1 MRCTMIFTS
10 YTVPCVNVGALHQS
24 MLRITMSRTIEAV
37 LAECEDFLS
46 RNGVTR
52 AFDGLMIL
60 LQQGSK
66 EDLLRLQEPIQEI
79 IGKFLKNKKRD
90 LTNTLQK
97 RLGEQ
102 ITVTN
107 VEVAHQKALDHSDLR
122 EFETS
127 LRDRLDALSKWHI
140 FQWSTYYRDELR
152 GVMADAVR
160 LLNSGGDSDVV
171 FDLIG
176 RLVCS
181 HSTEIFSK
189 GYSFVSTQSWATSEL
204 SIGKSLAGLRAFL
217 DLPVEI
223 YADESSRI
231 SSPKDCRILRRAT
244 SRMLAGIL
252 IGFTEIKLGDISA
265 SELLQRTIK
274 SWAPALPLLEETD
287 FNRISNALDLERLA
301 PLLGHPLRV
310 LIRALDEASAK
321 SSVDPVIVM
330 SASVNLDDASIDMTL
345 RPTVDSSDARPL
357 EIAILSGKL
366 ETVRHQIEQRV
377 KLGYIACVTEKP
389 ANMYWG
395 GKFVPKQIA
404 DVVVPVPDGTSDA
417 PSFLLERLR
426 LRFYESSVVIRPSTP
441 LRTNIAERFPLENPT
456 LLTFFR
462 VQRPSIRALETVLS
476 TRTGVLLWCSV
487 RRSGKTTGVSELA
500 NAIQEKSAVFQRCEL
515 TGIDKSSRML
525 FEHVCDA
532 LDELRP
538 LPRDF
543 LRRLVAQ
550 AAPMG
555 VAQAR
560 GSILIL
566 DEYDR
571 LFGRLRAA
579 GRRNEDA
586 RHLVIQPLL
595 DQLVEYATEN
605 LLILLGQQPNAH
617 YIFMDQNQLSAYVQQ
632 EPYPLFSHE
641 QGTSHGE
648 FWELISRTFQQ
659 TLRFD
664 PSFANAIHEETGGHP
679 FLTVNLLRD
688 FVDWLILRSIVPSQV
703 TLTRSQFDEFAA
715 TRLDIRSISLCR
727 HYEYFR
733 SAASEALSDDGASDS
748 PWAHATYSLVREL
761 GLHGSGAKM
770 AVARGAIEDK
780 VTRVLDSVGLSGF
793 TFESFVASAAQSNFV
808 EVWDEMIAAK
818 IPLLARIAAATR
830 GVTSN
835 RTT

>member
-1 MRCTMIFTS
+1 
-10 YTVPCVNVGALHQS
+10 
-24 MLRITMSRTIEAV
+24 MSRTIEAV
-37 LAECEDFLS
+37 LAECEDYLS
-46 RNGVTR
+46 RSEVNR
-52 AFDGLMIL
+52 AFNGLLTL

-66 EDLLRLQEPIQEI
+66 EDLLRLQGPIEEI
-79 IGKFLKNKKRD
+79 VSKFLKNKKRD
-90 LTNTLQK
+90 LANALQK

-102 ITVTN
+102 AAAVGP
-107 VEVAHQKALDHSDLR
+107 VASHQTTLGTSGLQ
-122 EFETS
+122 EFENS
-127 LRDRLDALSKWHI
+127 VRDRLESLSKWHI

-152 GVMADAVR
+152 AIMADTVR
-160 LLNSGGDSDVV
+160 LLNTGGDADVA
-171 FDLIG
+171 FDLVG
-176 RLVCS
+176 QLVS
-181 HSTEIFSK
+181 DHSNEIFSK
-189 GYSFVSTQSWATSEL
+189 GYNFVSAQNWATSEL
-204 SIGKSLAGLRAFL
+204 AVAKSLAGLRSFL

-231 SSPKDCRILRRAT
+231 TSPRDCRILRRTT
-244 SRMLAGIL
+244 SRMLAGVL
-252 IGFTEIKLGDISA
+252 LGFTRTSLGESSA
-265 SELLQRTIK
+265 TELLQRTIK

-287 FNRISNALDLERLA
+287 FDRVGEALHLERLA
-301 PLLGHPLRV
+301 PLLGRPLRV
-310 LIRALDEASAK
+310 LVRALDEASAK
-321 SSVDPVIVM
+321 SSVDPVVVM
-330 SASVNLDDASIDMTL
+330 SAAVNLDDAAIDVTL
-345 RPTVDSSDARPL
+345 RPTADSSDTKPL
-357 EIAILSGKL
+357 EIAILSGTTQAVK
-366 ETVRHQIEQRV
+366 HQIEQRV
-377 KLGYIACVTEKP
+377 KLGFIACVTEKP
-389 ANMYWG
+389 ASHYWAG
-395 GKFVPKQIA
+395 QFVPKPIA
-404 DVVVPVPDGTSDA
+404 DVVVPAPDGFSDST
-417 PSFLLERLR
+417 SFLLERLR
-426 LRFYESSVVIRPSTP
+426 LRFYEGSVVIQPSTP

-515 TGIDKSSRML
+515 TGVDKGSRML
-525 FEHVCDA
+525 FEGVCDA
-532 LDELRP
+532 LDQLQP

-543 LRRLVAQ
+543 LRKLVAQ

-571 LFGRLRAA
+571 LFGRLKAV

-632 EPYPLFSHE
+632 EPYPLFDHE
-641 QGTSHGE
+641 PGTSRGE
-648 FWELISRTFQQ
+648 FWELISRTFQK

-664 PSFANAIHEETGGHP
+664 PSFANALHDETGGHP

-688 FVDWLILRSIVPSQV
+688 YVDWLIAKRVIPSEI
-703 TLTRSQFDEFAA
+703 TLTRGQFEEFAA
-715 TRLDIRSISLCR
+715 ARLNSRSISLCR

-733 SAASEALSDDGASDS
+733 SAAAEALSNDGASDS

-770 AVARGAIEDK
+770 TVARAAIEDG
-780 VTRVLDSVGLSGF
+780 VTRVLDTVGLSGF
-793 TFESFVASAAQSNFV
+793 TCESFVASAAQSNFV
-808 EVWDEMIAAK
+808 EVGDDKIAAK

-830 GVTSN
+830 MV
-835 RTT
+835 

>member
-1 MRCTMIFTS
+1 
-10 YTVPCVNVGALHQS
+10 
-24 MLRITMSRTIEAV
+24 MSRTIEAV

-46 RNGVTR
+46 RNEVNR
-52 AFDGLMIL
+52 AFNGLLML

-66 EDLLRLQEPIQEI
+66 EDLVRLQGPIQEI
-79 IGKFLKNKKRD
+79 VSKFLKNKKRD
-90 LTNTLQK
+90 LTNAFQK

-102 ITVTN
+102 TTAAKVN
-107 VEVAHQKALDHSDLR
+107 AGRQRGLGLSDLR
-122 EFETS
+122 EFEVS
-127 LRDRLDALSKWHI
+127 LQGRLDALSKWHI

-152 GVMADAVR
+152 GIMADTVR
-160 LLNSGGDSDVV
+160 LLNSGGDADDA

-176 RLVCS
+176 RLVS
-181 HSTEIFSK
+181 AHSKEIFCK
-189 GYSFVSTQSWATSEL
+189 GYNFVSAQNWATSEL
-204 SIGKSLAGLRAFL
+204 VIGKSLAGLRAFL

-252 IGFTEIKLGDISA
+252 VGFTETSLGEDSA
-265 SELLQRTIK
+265 IELLQRTVK

-287 FNRISNALDLERLA
+287 FDRISEALDLERLA
-301 PLLGHPLRV
+301 PLLGRPLRV

-321 SSVDPVIVM
+321 SSVDPVVVI
-330 SASVNLDDASIDMTL
+330 SAAVNLDDASIDMTL
-345 RPTVDSSDARPL
+345 RPTADSSDTRPL
-357 EIAILSGKL
+357 EIAILSGTT
-366 ETVRHQIEQRV
+366 ETVRHQIEDRV

-389 ANMYWG
+389 ASMYWG
-395 GKFVPKQIA
+395 GKFVPKPIA
-404 DVVVPVPDGTSDA
+404 DVVVPVPDGSDA
-417 PSFLLERLR
+417 TSFLLERLR
-426 LRFYESSVVIRPSTP
+426 LRFYESSVVVQPSTP
-441 LRTNIAERFPLENPT
+441 LRTNIAERFPLEHPT

-476 TRTGVLLWCSV
+476 TRTGVLLWCSI

-515 TGIDKSSRML
+515 TGVDKSSRML
-525 FEHVCDA
+525 FERVCDA
-532 LDELRP
+532 LDQLQP

-543 LRRLVAQ
+543 LRKLVAQ

-571 LFGRLRAA
+571 LFGRLKAV

-586 RHLVIQPLL
+586 RHLIIQPFL

-632 EPYPLFSHE
+632 EPYPLFGHE
-641 QGTSHGE
+641 PGTNHGE

-664 PSFANAIHEETGGHP
+664 PSFVNAIHDETGGHP

-688 FVDWLILRSIVPSQV
+688 YVDWLIAQSVIPSQI
-703 TLTRSQFDEFAA
+703 TLTRGQVEEFAA
-715 TRLDIRSISLCR
+715 ARLNSRSISVCR

-733 SAASEALSDDGASDS
+733 SAASEALSGDGATES
-748 PWAHATYSLVREL
+748 PWVHATYSLVREL
-761 GLHGSGAKM
+761 GLHGSGTKM
-770 AVARGAIEDK
+770 AVARRSIEDR
-780 VTRVLDSVGLSGF
+780 VTSVLDSVGLSGF
-793 TFESFVASAAQSNFV
+793 TSEAFVASAAQSNFV
-808 EVWDEMIAAK
+808 EVWDDMIAAK

-830 GVTSN
+830 VV
-835 RTT
+835 

>member
-1 MRCTMIFTS
+1 
-10 YTVPCVNVGALHQS
+10 
-24 MLRITMSRTIEAV
+24 MSRTIEAV

-46 RNGVTR
+46 RNEVNR
-52 AFDGLMIL
+52 AFKSL
-60 LQQGSK
+60 LVLFQQGSK
-66 EDLLRLQEPIQEI
+66 EDLLRLRNPIQGI
-79 IGKFLKNKKRD
+79 VGKFLKNKKRD
-90 LTNTLQK
+90 LANALQK

-102 ITVTN
+102 VVT
-107 VEVAHQKALDHSDLR
+107 ADGAADRQKVLEPSAII
-122 EFETS
+122 EFEAS

-152 GVMADAVR
+152 GIMADTVR
-160 LLNSGGDSDVV
+160 LLHSGGDAEIA

-176 RLVCS
+176 RLVS
-181 HSTEIFSK
+181 AHSSEIFSK
-189 GYSFVSTQSWATSEL
+189 GYSFVRAQNWVTSEL
-204 SIGKSLAGLRAFL
+204 AVGKSLAGLRAFL

-231 SSPKDCRILRRAT
+231 SLPKDCRVLRRVT

-252 IGFTEIKLGDISA
+252 IGFSEASLGEASA
-265 SELLQRTIK
+265 TELLQLTVK
-274 SWAPALPLLEETD
+274 SWAPVLPLLEETD
-287 FNRISNALDLERLA
+287 FDRISKVLDLERLGS
-301 PLLGHPLRV
+301 LLGRPIRV

-321 SSVDPVIVM
+321 SSVDPVVVM
-330 SASVNLDDASIDMTL
+330 SAFVSLDDASIDVAL
-345 RPTVDSSDARPL
+345 RPTADSSDTKPL
-357 EIAILSGKL
+357 EIAILSGTT
-366 ETVRHQIEQRV
+366 ETVRHQIEHRV
-377 KLGYIACVTEKP
+377 KLGYIACVTDKP
-389 ANMYWG
+389 AIKYWG
-395 GKFVPKQIA
+395 GKFVPKTIA
-404 DVVVPVPDGTSDA
+404 DVVVPVLDDTSDTT
-417 PSFLLERLR
+417 SFLLERLR
-426 LRFYESSVVIRPSTP
+426 LRFYESSVVVQPSAP
-441 LRTNIAERFPLENPT
+441 LRTNIAERFPLETPT

-500 NAIQEKSAVFQRCEL
+500 HAIQEKSAVFQRCEL
-515 TGIDKSSRML
+515 TGIDKGSRML
-525 FEHVCDA
+525 FERVCDA
-532 LDELRP
+532 LDQLQP

-543 LRRLVAQ
+543 LRKLVAQ

-571 LFGRLRAA
+571 LFGRLKAA

-586 RHLVIQPLL
+586 RHLIIQPLL

-641 QGTSHGE
+641 QGTSRGE

-664 PSFANAIHEETGGHP
+664 SSFANAIHDETGGHP

-688 FVDWLILRSIVPSQV
+688 YVDWLILQGVVPSQI
-703 TLTRSQFDEFAA
+703 TLTRGQFEEFAT
-715 TRLDIRSISLCR
+715 TRLDGRSISLCR
-727 HYEYFR
+727 HYDYFR
-733 SAASEALSDDGASDS
+733 SAASEALSKDGASDS

-761 GLHGSGAKM
+761 GLHGSGPKM
-770 AVARGAIEDK
+770 TVARSVIEDSI
-780 VTRVLDSVGLSGF
+780 TRVLDRVGLSGF
-793 TFESFVASAAQSNFV
+793 TSESFVSSAARSNFV
-808 EVWDEMIAAK
+808 EVWDDMIAAK

-830 GVTSN
+830 VV
-835 RTT
+835 

>member
-1 MRCTMIFTS
+1 
-10 YTVPCVNVGALHQS
+10 
-24 MLRITMSRTIEAV
+24 MSRTIEAV
-37 LAECEDFLS
+37 LAECEDLLS
-46 RNGVTR
+46 RNEVNR
-52 AFDGLMIL
+52 AFDGLLML
-60 LQQGSK
+60 LHQGSK
-66 EDLLRLQEPIQEI
+66 EDLVRLQGPIEEI
-79 IGKFLKNKKRD
+79 VSKFLKNKKRD
-90 LTNTLQK
+90 LTNALQK

-102 ITVTN
+102 ATAAELN
-107 VEVAHQKALDHSDLR
+107 AGRQKGQGLAGLR
-122 EFETS
+122 EFEGST
-127 LRDRLDALSKWHI
+127 RDRLDALSKWHI

-152 GVMADAVR
+152 AIMADTVR
-160 LLNSGGDSDVV
+160 LLNSGGNADDA
-171 FDLIG
+171 FDLVG
-176 RLVCS
+176 RLVAA

-189 GYSFVSTQSWATSEL
+189 GYNFVRTQNWATSE
-204 SIGKSLAGLRAFL
+204 SAVAKSLAGLRSFL

-231 SSPKDCRILRRAT
+231 SSPKDCRILRRTT

-252 IGFTEIKLGDISA
+252 LGFTETNLGDA
-265 SELLQRTIK
+265 NATELLQRTIK
-274 SWAPALPLLEETD
+274 SWAPALPLLEEVD
-287 FNRISNALDLERLA
+287 FDRISKALHLERLA
-301 PLLGHPLRV
+301 PVLGRPLRV

-321 SSVDPVIVM
+321 SSVDPVVVM
-330 SASVNLDDASIDMTL
+330 SAAVNLDDASIDMTL
-345 RPTVDSSDARPL
+345 RPTADSSDTKPL
-357 EIAILSGKL
+357 EIAILSGTP
-366 ETVRHQIEQRV
+366 EAVRHQIEQRV

-395 GKFVPKQIA
+395 GKFVPKSIA
-404 DVVVPVPDGTSDA
+404 DVVVSVPDGSTDA
-417 PSFLLERLR
+417 ASFLLERLR
-426 LRFYESSVVIRPSTP
+426 LRFYESSVVVQPSTP

-476 TRTGVLLWCSV
+476 TRTGVLLWCSI

-525 FEHVCDA
+525 FERVCDA
-532 LDELRP
+532 LDNLQP

-543 LRRLVAQ
+543 LRKLVAQ

-571 LFGRLRAA
+571 LFGRLKAV

-586 RHLVIQPLL
+586 RHLVIQPFL

-641 QGTSHGE
+641 SGTNRGE

-664 PSFANAIHEETGGHP
+664 PSFANALHDETGGHP

-688 FVDWLILRSIVPSQV
+688 FVDWLIAQRVIPSQV
-703 TLTRSQFDEFAA
+703 ILTRNQFEEFSADH
-715 TRLDIRSISLCR
+715 LNSRSISLCR

-733 SAASEALSDDGASDS
+733 SAASEALSSDGASDS

-770 AVARGAIEDK
+770 AVGRSAIEDS
-780 VTRVLDSVGLSGF
+780 VTRVLDRVGLSGF
-793 TFESFVASAAQSNFV
+793 TCESFVASAAQSNFV
-808 EVWDEMIAAK
+808 EVWDDVIAAK

-830 GVTSN
+830 VA
-835 RTT
+835 

>member
-1 MRCTMIFTS
+1 
-10 YTVPCVNVGALHQS
+10 
-24 MLRITMSRTIEAV
+24 MSRTIEAV
-37 LAECEDFLS
+37 LAECEDFIA
-46 RNGVTR
+46 RGEVNR
-52 AFDGLMIL
+52 AFDSLLML

-66 EDLLRLQEPIQEI
+66 EDILRLQGPIREI
-79 IGKFLKNKKRD
+79 VGKFLKNKKRD
-90 LTNTLQK
+90 LTNAMQK

-102 ITVTN
+102 AAAAD
-107 VEVAHQKALDHSDLR
+107 VEVSRQKILGPSGLR
-122 EFETS
+122 EFEAS
-127 LRDRLDALSKWHI
+127 LQDRLDALSKWHI

-152 GVMADAVR
+152 AIMADAVR
-160 LLNSGGDSDVV
+160 LLNSGGDAEAT
-171 FDLIG
+171 FDLIH
-176 RLVCS
+176 RLVCA
-181 HSTEIFSK
+181 HSIEIFSK
-189 GYSFVSTQSWATSEL
+189 GYSFVSAQNWATSEL
-204 SIGKSLAGLRAFL
+204 AIGKSLAGLRAFL

-252 IGFTEIKLGDISA
+252 IGFSEAGLGQA
-265 SELLQRTIK
+265 SPPELLQRTVK
-274 SWAPALPLLEETD
+274 SWAPALPLLEEAD
-287 FNRISNALDLERLA
+287 FDRMSTALDLERLS
-301 PLLGHPLRV
+301 PLLGRPLRV

-321 SSVDPVIVM
+321 SSVDPVVVM
-330 SASVNLDDASIDMTL
+330 SAFVNLDDASIDMTL
-345 RPTVDSSDARPL
+345 RPTADSSDTKPL
-357 EIAILSGKL
+357 EIAILSGSI

-377 KLGYIACVTEKP
+377 KLGFIACVTEKP
-389 ANMYWG
+389 ASAYWG
-395 GKFVPKQIA
+395 GKFVPKPIA
-404 DVVVPVPDGTSDA
+404 DIVVQVPDGASDA
-417 PSFLLERLR
+417 TSFLLERLR
-426 LRFYESSVVIRPSTP
+426 FRFYESSVVVQPSTP

-525 FEHVCDA
+525 FERVCDA
-532 LDELRP
+532 LDELQP

-543 LRRLVAQ
+543 LRKLVAQ

-617 YIFMDQNQLSAYVQQ
+617 FIFMDQNQLSAYVQQ

-641 QGTSHGE
+641 QGTSRGE

-664 PSFANAIHEETGGHP
+664 ASFANAIHDETGGHP

-688 FVDWLILRSIVPSQV
+688 FVDWLISQKVVPSQL
-703 TLTRSQFDEFAA
+703 TLTRSQFDEFAN
-715 TRLDIRSISLCR
+715 THLNSRSISLCR

-733 SAASEALSDDGASDS
+733 SAASEALSDDGANDS

-761 GLHGSGAKM
+761 GLHGSGPKK
-770 AVARGAIEDK
+770 AVARTAIEER

-793 TFESFVASAAQSNFV
+793 TCESFVASAAQSNFV
-808 EVWDEMIAAK
+808 EVWDDVIAAK

-830 GVTSN
+830 VA
-835 RTT
+835 

>member
-1 MRCTMIFTS
+1 
-10 YTVPCVNVGALHQS
+10 
-24 MLRITMSRTIEAV
+24 MSRTIEAV

-46 RNGVTR
+46 RNEMNR
-52 AFDGLMIL
+52 AFNSL
-60 LQQGSK
+60 LVLFQQGSK
-66 EDLLRLQEPIQEI
+66 EDLLRLQAPIQEI
-79 IGKFLKNKKRD
+79 VNRFLKNKKRD
-90 LTNTLQK
+90 LTNTLQR

-102 ITVTN
+102 VTAAD
-107 VEVAHQKALDHSDLR
+107 VASDRQKVVGASDLR
-122 EFETS
+122 DFEAS
-127 LRDRLDALSKWHI
+127 LRDRLDSLSKWHI

-152 GVMADAVR
+152 GIMADTVR
-160 LLNSGGDSDVV
+160 LLNSGGDANVA

-176 RLVCS
+176 RLIS
-181 HSTEIFSK
+181 DHSKEIFSK
-189 GYSFVSTQSWATSEL
+189 GYSFVSVQNGVTSEL
-204 SIGKSLAGLRAFL
+204 AIGKSLAGLRAFL

-244 SRMLAGIL
+244 SRMLAGVL
-252 IGFTEIKLGDISA
+252 IGFTATRLGDASA
-265 SELLQRTIK
+265 SELLKRTIK
-274 SWAPALPLLEETD
+274 SWAPALPLLEESD
-287 FNRISNALDLERLA
+287 FDRVSEALDLEQLV
-301 PLLGHPLRV
+301 PLLGRPLRI

-321 SSVDPVIVM
+321 SSVDAVVVM

-345 RPTVDSSDARPL
+345 RPTTDSSDTKPL
-357 EIAILSGKL
+357 EFAILGGGS

-377 KLGYIACVTEKP
+377 RLGYIACVTERP
-389 ANMYWG
+389 ASTYWG
-395 GKFVPKQIA
+395 GKFVPKSIA
-404 DVVVPVPDGTSDA
+404 DIIVSIPDGTSEA
-417 PSFLLERLR
+417 TSFLLERLR
-426 LRFYESSVVIRPSTP
+426 LRFYESSVVVRPSTP

-525 FEHVCDA
+525 FERVCDA
-532 LDELRP
+532 LDGLQP

-555 VAQAR
+555 VAPAR

-641 QGTSHGE
+641 KGSSRGE
-648 FWELISRTFQQ
+648 FWDLIGRTFQQ

-664 PSFANAIHEETGGHP
+664 PSFANAIHDETGGHP

-688 FVDWLILRSIVPSQV
+688 YVDWLISTDVIPSQV
-703 TLTRSQFDEFAA
+703 TLTRSQFEKFAV
-715 TRLDIRSISLCR
+715 THLSSRSISLCR

-733 SAASEALSDDGASDS
+733 SAASEALSEDGATDS
-748 PWAHATYSLVREL
+748 PWAHATYSVVREL
-761 GLHGSGAKM
+761 GLHGSGPNM
-770 AVARGAIEDK
+770 AVARSVIEER
-780 VTRVLDSVGLSGF
+780 VTRVVDRVGLSGF

-808 EVWDEMIAAK
+808 EVWDDMIAAR
-818 IPLLARIAAATR
+818 IPLLARIAAAIR
-830 GVTSN
+830 VA
-835 RTT
+835 

>member
-1 MRCTMIFTS
+1 
-10 YTVPCVNVGALHQS
+10 
-24 MLRITMSRTIEAV
+24 MSRTIEAV
-37 LAECEDFLS
+37 LAECEDFLARS
-46 RNGVTR
+46 EVNR
-52 AFDGLMIL
+52 AFDSLLML
-60 LQQGSK
+60 LQQGSR
-66 EDLLRLQEPIQEI
+66 EDLRRFQGPIQEI
-79 IGKFLKNKKRD
+79 VGKFLKNKKRD
-90 LTNTLQK
+90 LTNALQN
-97 RLGEQ
+97 RLGEK
-102 ITVTN
+102 VAAA
-107 VEVAHQKALDHSDLR
+107 EVDVSRLMVLGASGLR
-122 EFETS
+122 EFEAS

-152 GVMADAVR
+152 GIMADTVR
-160 LLNSGGDSDVV
+160 LLNSGGDADVA

-176 RLVCS
+176 RLVCA
-181 HSTEIFSK
+181 HSNEIFSK
-189 GYSFVSTQSWATSEL
+189 GYSFVSAQNWATSEL
-204 SIGKSLAGLRAFL
+204 AIGKSLAGLRAFL

-252 IGFTEIKLGDISA
+252 VGFAETSFGGASA
-265 SELLQRTIK
+265 TELLQRTVK
-274 SWAPALPLLEETD
+274 SWAPALPLLEEID
-287 FNRISNALDLERLA
+287 FDRINKALDLERLA
-301 PLLGHPLRV
+301 PLLGRPLRV

-321 SSVDPVIVM
+321 SSVDPVVVM

-345 RPTVDSSDARPL
+345 RPTADSSDTKPL
-357 EIAILSGKL
+357 EIAILSGNT

-389 ANMYWG
+389 ASTYWG
-395 GKFVPKQIA
+395 GKFVPKPIA
-404 DVVVPVPDGTSDA
+404 DVVVPVLDGTSDA
-417 PSFLLERLR
+417 TTFLLERLR
-426 LRFYESSVVIRPSTP
+426 LRFYESSVVVQPSTP

-525 FEHVCDA
+525 FERVCDA
-532 LDELRP
+532 LDELQP

-543 LRRLVAQ
+543 LRKLVAQ

-641 QGTSHGE
+641 QGTSRGE

-664 PSFANAIHEETGGHP
+664 PSFANAIHDETGGHP
-679 FLTVNLLRD
+679 FLAVNLLRD
-688 FVDWLILRSIVPSQV
+688 FVDWLISRSVVPSQI
-703 TLTRSQFDEFAA
+703 TLTRSQFDEFAV
-715 TRLDIRSISLCR
+715 THLNSRSISLCR

-733 SAASEALSDDGASDS
+733 SAASEALSEDGASDS

-761 GLHGSGAKM
+761 GLHGSGPKM
-770 AVARGAIEDK
+770 AVARHVIEER
-780 VTRVLDSVGLSGF
+780 VTRVLDSVGLAGF
-793 TFESFVASAAQSNFV
+793 TCESFVASAAQSNFV

-830 GVTSN
+830 VA
-835 RTT
+835 

>member
-1 MRCTMIFTS
+1 
-10 YTVPCVNVGALHQS
+10 
-24 MLRITMSRTIEAV
+24 MSRTIEAV
-37 LAECEDFLS
+37 LAECEDWLA
-46 RNGVTR
+46 RGEVNR
-52 AFDGLMIL
+52 AFDSLLTL

-66 EDLLRLQEPIQEI
+66 EDLARLQGPIQEI
-79 IGKFLKNKKRD
+79 TGKFLKNKKRD
-90 LTNTLQK
+90 LTNALQK

-102 ITVTN
+102 VASAKT
-107 VEVAHQKALDHSDLR
+107 EVGRSAAPGPSGLLA
-122 EFETS
+122 FEAS
-127 LRDRLDALSKWHI
+127 LQDRLDALSKWHI

-152 GVMADAVR
+152 GIMADTVR
-160 LLNSGGDSDVV
+160 LLNAGLDADAA

-176 RLVCS
+176 RLVQA
-181 HSTEIFSK
+181 HSSEIFTK
-189 GYSFVSTQSWATSEL
+189 GYSFVSAQSWATSDL
-204 SIGKSLAGLRAFL
+204 ATGKSLAGLRAFL

-252 IGFTEIKLGDISA
+252 IGFAETDLGQASA
-265 SELLQRTIK
+265 PELLRRTIK
-274 SWAPALPLLEETD
+274 SWAPALPLLEESD
-287 FNRISNALDLERLA
+287 FDRISNALDLEQLA
-301 PLLGHPLRV
+301 AVLGRPLRV

-321 SSVDPVIVM
+321 SSVDPVVVL
-330 SASVNLDDASIDMTL
+330 SAFVNLDDSSIDMTL
-345 RPTVDSSDARPL
+345 RPTADSSDTKPL
-357 EIAILSGKL
+357 EIAILSGSM

-377 KLGYIACVTEKP
+377 KLGFIACVTEKP
-389 ANMYWG
+389 ASTYWG
-395 GKFVPKQIA
+395 GKFVPKPIA

-417 PSFLLERLR
+417 TSFLLERLR
-426 LRFYESSVVIRPSTP
+426 LRFYESSVVVQPSTP

-462 VQRPSIRALETVLS
+462 VERPSIRALETVLS

-525 FEHVCDA
+525 FERVCDA
-532 LDELRP
+532 LDDLKP

-543 LRRLVAQ
+543 LRKLVAQ

-641 QGTSHGE
+641 QGTSRGE

-659 TLRFD
+659 TLRFE
-664 PSFANAIHEETGGHP
+664 PSFANAIHDETGGHP

-688 FVDWLILRSIVPSQV
+688 YVDWLISRKVVPSQV
-703 TLTRSQFDEFAA
+703 TLTRSQFDEFAV
-715 TRLDIRSISLCR
+715 THLNSRSISLCR

-761 GLHGSGAKM
+761 GLHGSGPKM
-770 AVARGAIEDK
+770 AVARKQIEER
-780 VTRVLDSVGLSGF
+780 VTRVLDNVGLAGF
-793 TFESFVASAAQSNFV
+793 TCESFVASAAQSNFV
-808 EVWDEMIAAK
+808 EVWDDMIAAK

-830 GVTSN
+830 VA
-835 RTT
+835 

>member
-1 MRCTMIFTS
+1 
-10 YTVPCVNVGALHQS
+10 
-24 MLRITMSRTIEAV
+24 MSRTIEAD
-37 LAECEDFLS
+37 LAECEDRLS
-46 RNGVTR
+46 RNDVNR
-52 AFDGLMIL
+52 AFNGLLGL

-66 EDLLRLQEPIQEI
+66 ADLLRLQEPIEEI
-79 IGKFLKNKKRD
+79 IGKFLKKKKRD
-90 LTNTLQK
+90 LTNALQT
-97 RLGEQ
+97 RLGE
-102 ITVTN
+102 
-107 VEVAHQKALDHSDLR
+107 EVAAAGVGSSKLR
-122 EFETS
+122 VLGPPGLGEFETT
-127 LRDRLDALSKWHI
+127 LRNRLDALSKWHI

-152 GVMADAVR
+152 GIMADTVR
-160 LLNSGGDSDVV
+160 LLDSGGDPDVA

-176 RLVCS
+176 RLVRA
-181 HSTEIFSK
+181 HSNEIFSK
-189 GYSFVSTQSWATSEL
+189 GYSFVRAQNWATSE
-204 SIGKSLAGLRAFL
+204 SAIGKSLAGLRSFL

-231 SSPKDCRILRRAT
+231 SSPKDCRVLRRTT

-252 IGFTEIKLGDISA
+252 VGFTESSLGEASA
-265 SELLQRTIK
+265 TELLQRTVK
-274 SWAPALPLLEETD
+274 SWVTALPLLEETD
-287 FNRISNALDLERLA
+287 FDRISKVLDLERLA
-301 PLLGHPLRV
+301 PLLGSPLRV

-321 SSVDPVIVM
+321 SSVDPVVVM
-330 SASVNLDDASIDMTL
+330 SASVNLDDASIDVTL
-345 RPTVDSSDARPL
+345 RPTADSSDTKPL
-357 EIAILSGKL
+357 EIAILSGNT
-366 ETVRHQIEQRV
+366 ETVRHQIDQRV
-377 KLGYIACVTEKP
+377 KLGYIACVTDKP
-389 ANMYWG
+389 ASIYWG
-395 GKFVPKQIA
+395 GRFVPKSIA
-404 DVVVPVPDGTSDA
+404 DVVVPVLDGTSDA
-417 PSFLLERLR
+417 TSFLLERLR
-426 LRFYESSVVIRPSTP
+426 LRFYESSVVVQPSTP

-515 TGIDKSSRML
+515 TGIDKGSRML
-525 FEHVCDA
+525 FERVCDA
-532 LDELRP
+532 LDELQP

-543 LRRLVAQ
+543 LRKLVAQ

-586 RHLVIQPLL
+586 RHLIIQPLL

-648 FWELISRTFQQ
+648 FWELISRTFQR
-659 TLRFD
+659 TLQFD
-664 PSFANAIHEETGGHP
+664 PSFVNAIHDETGGHP

-688 FVDWLILRSIVPSQV
+688 YVDWLISRRVVPSQV
-703 TLTRSQFDEFAA
+703 TLTRNQFEEFAA
-715 TRLDIRSISLCR
+715 AHLTSRSISLCR

-733 SAASEALSDDGASDS
+733 SAASEALSEDGASDS

-761 GLHGSGAKM
+761 GLHGSGHKM
-770 AVARGAIEDK
+770 AVARSAIEAT
-780 VTRVLDSVGLSGF
+780 VTRVLDRVGLSGF
-793 TFESFVASAAQSNFV
+793 TCDSFFASAAQSNFV
-808 EVWDEMIAAK
+808 EVWNEMIAAK

-830 GVTSN
+830 IA
-835 RTT
+835 

>member
-1 MRCTMIFTS
+1 
-10 YTVPCVNVGALHQS
+10 
-24 MLRITMSRTIEAV
+24 MSRTIEAV

-46 RNGVTR
+46 RSEVNR
-52 AFDGLMIL
+52 AFASLLML
-60 LQQGSK
+60 LRQGSK
-66 EDLLRLQEPIQEI
+66 EDLVRLQGPIQEI
-79 IGKFLKNKKRD
+79 VGKFLKNKKRD
-90 LTNTLQK
+90 LTNELQK

-102 ITVTN
+102 VAA
-107 VEVAHQKALDHSDLR
+107 VEVSAGRNKGLGLTGLR

-140 FQWSTYYRDELR
+140 FQWSTYYRDALR
-152 GVMADAVR
+152 GIMADTVR
-160 LLNSGGDSDVV
+160 LLNSGGDADDA

-176 RLVCS
+176 RLVS
-181 HSTEIFSK
+181 AHSNEIFSK
-189 GYSFVSTQSWATSEL
+189 GYNFVSAQNWATSEL
-204 SIGKSLAGLRAFL
+204 AVGKSLAGLRAFL

-252 IGFTEIKLGDISA
+252 VGFTQTSLGEA
-265 SELLQRTIK
+265 AAAELLQRTIK

-287 FNRISNALDLERLA
+287 LDRISKALDLERLA
-301 PLLGHPLRV
+301 PLLGRPLRV

-321 SSVDPVIVM
+321 SSVDPIVVM
-330 SASVNLDDASIDMTL
+330 SAAVNLDDASIDLTL
-345 RPTVDSSDARPL
+345 RPTADSSDTKPL
-357 EIAILSGKL
+357 EIAILSGAT

-389 ANMYWG
+389 ASMYWS

-404 DVVVPVPDGTSDA
+404 DIVVPVPDGSSDA
-417 PSFLLERLR
+417 TSFLLERLR
-426 LRFYESSVVIRPSTP
+426 LRFYESSVVVQPSTP

-525 FEHVCDA
+525 FERVCDA
-532 LDELRP
+532 LDQLQP

-543 LRRLVAQ
+543 LRKLVAQ

-555 VAQAR
+555 VAQAS

-571 LFGRLRAA
+571 LFGRLKAV

-586 RHLVIQPLL
+586 RHLIIQAFL

-632 EPYPLFSHE
+632 EPYPLFGHE
-641 QGTSHGE
+641 PGANRGE

-664 PSFANAIHEETGGHP
+664 PSFANAIHDETGGHP

-688 FVDWLILRSIVPSQV
+688 YVDWLIAQNVIPSQV
-703 TLTRSQFDEFAA
+703 TLTRGQFEEFAA
-715 TRLDIRSISLCR
+715 VRLNSRSISLCR

-733 SAASEALSDDGASDS
+733 SAASEALSSDGATDS

-770 AVARGAIEDK
+770 AVARSMIEDR
-780 VTRVLDSVGLSGF
+780 VTSVLDSAGLSGF
-793 TFESFVASAAQSNFV
+793 TCESFVSSAAQSNFV
-808 EVWDEMIAAK
+808 EVSDDTIAAK

-830 GVTSN
+830 VAA
-835 RTT
+835 

>member
-1 MRCTMIFTS
+1 
-10 YTVPCVNVGALHQS
+10 
-24 MLRITMSRTIEAV
+24 MSRTIEAV
-37 LAECEDFLS
+37 LAECDDLIS
-46 RNGVTR
+46 RNEVNR
-52 AFDGLMIL
+52 AFDNLLML

-66 EDLLRLQEPIQEI
+66 EDLLRLQDPLREI
-79 IGKFLKNKKRD
+79 ISSFMKNKKRD
-90 LTNTLQK
+90 LNKALQA
-97 RLGEQ
+97 RLGEHVS
-102 ITVTN
+102 TENTSGNRRAGLVLAGT
-107 VEVAHQKALDHSDLR
+107 HD
-122 EFETS
+122 FELS
-127 LRDRLDALSKWHI
+127 VRDRLDALSKWHI

-152 GVMADAVR
+152 GIMADTVR
-160 LLNSGGDSDVV
+160 LLNAGGDEDIA
-171 FDLIG
+171 FDLVG
-176 RLVCS
+176 RLVCA
-181 HSTEIFSK
+181 HSNEIFSK
-189 GYSFVSTQSWATSEL
+189 GYSFVSAQNWATSEL
-204 SIGKSLAGLRAFL
+204 AIGKSLAGLRAFL
-217 DLPVEI
+217 DLPIEI

-231 SSPKDCRILRRAT
+231 SSPKDCRVLRRTT
-244 SRMLAGIL
+244 SRMLTGIL
-252 IGFTEIKLGDISA
+252 LGFSETNLGDASA

-274 SWAPALPLLEETD
+274 SWAPALPLLEEND
-287 FNRISNALDLERLA
+287 FNRIGARLQLGQLS

-321 SSVDPVIVM
+321 SSVDPVVVM

-345 RPTVDSSDARPL
+345 RPTADSSDTKPL
-357 EIAILSGKL
+357 ELAILSGSPEIVK
-366 ETVRHQIEQRV
+366 HQIEQRV

-389 ANMYWG
+389 ASTYWG
-395 GKFVPKQIA
+395 GKFVPKPII
-404 DVVVPVPDGTSDA
+404 DVVVPVPDSTSDA
-417 PSFLLERLR
+417 TSFLLERLR
-426 LRFYESSVVIRPSTP
+426 LRFYESSVVVQPSAP

-500 NAIQEKSAVFQRCEL
+500 NAIQGKSAVFQRCEL

-525 FEHVCDA
+525 FERVCDA
-532 LDELRP
+532 LDEQQP

-543 LRRLVAQ
+543 LRKLVAQ

-571 LFGRLRAA
+571 LFGRLRAT
-579 GRRNEDA
+579 GRRNEDL

-595 DQLVEYATEN
+595 DQLVEYATDN

-641 QGTSHGE
+641 QGASRGE

-664 PSFANAIHEETGGHP
+664 PSFANAVHDETGGHP

-688 FVDWLILRSIVPSQV
+688 YVDWLISKSVIPSQV
-703 TLTRSQFDEFAA
+703 ILTRTQFEEFAV
-715 TRLDIRSISLCR
+715 TRLNAHSISLCR

-733 SAASEALSDDGASDS
+733 SASSEALSEDGANDS

-761 GLHGSGAKM
+761 GLHGSGPKM
-770 AVARGAIEDK
+770 AVARSLIEER
-780 VTRVLDSVGLSGF
+780 VTRVLDCVGLSGF
-793 TFESFVASAAQSNFV
+793 TCESFVASAAQSNFV
-808 EVWDEMIAAK
+808 EVWDDMIGAK
-818 IPLLARIAAATR
+818 IPLLARIAATTR
-830 GVTSN
+830 VA
-835 RTT
+835 

>member
-1 MRCTMIFTS
+1 M
-10 YTVPCVNVGALHQS
+10 N
-24 MLRITMSRTIEAV
+24 RTIEAV
-37 LAECEDFLS
+37 LAECEDLLS
-46 RNGVTR
+46 RSKMNM
-52 AFDGLMIL
+52 AFDSL
-60 LQQGSK
+60 LVLFQQGSK
-66 EDLLRLQEPIQEI
+66 EDLLRLQGPIQDI
-79 IGKFLKNKKRD
+79 VGRFLKNKKRD
-90 LTNTLQK
+90 LSTALQK
-97 RLGEQ
+97 RIGEQ
-102 ITVTN
+102 ITAADVA
-107 VEVAHQKALDHSDLR
+107 VEREKVSDTTGLSD
-122 EFETS
+122 FEAS
-127 LRDRLDALSKWHI
+127 LRDQFDELSKWHI

-152 GVMADAVR
+152 GIMAVTVR
-160 LLNSGGDSDVV
+160 LLNSGGNADIA
-171 FDLIG
+171 FELIG
-176 RLVCS
+176 RLVRE
-181 HSTEIFSK
+181 HSKEIFSK
-189 GYSFVSTQSWATSEL
+189 GYSFVSAQDWATSEL
-204 SIGKSLAGLRAFL
+204 AISKSLAGLRAFL

-231 SSPKDCRILRRAT
+231 SSPKDCRILRRVT
-244 SRMLAGIL
+244 SRMLAGII
-252 IGFTEIKLGDISA
+252 IGFTETSLGKASA

-274 SWAPALPLLEETD
+274 SWAPALPLLEATD
-287 FNRISNALDLERLA
+287 FDRINEALELDRLA
-301 PLLGHPLRV
+301 PLLGRPLRV

-321 SSVDPVIVM
+321 SSVDPVVVM
-330 SASVNLDDASIDMTL
+330 SAFVNLDDASIDMTL
-345 RPTVDSSDARPL
+345 RPTSDSSDTKPL
-357 EIAILSGKL
+357 EIAILSGKTD
-366 ETVRHQIEQRV
+366 TVRHQIEQRV

-389 ANMYWG
+389 ASTYWG
-395 GKFVPKQIA
+395 GKFVPKSIA
-404 DVVVPVPDGTSDA
+404 DIVVPVPDGISDA

-426 LRFYESSVVIRPSTP
+426 LRFYESSVVIPPSTP

-525 FEHVCDA
+525 FERVCDA
-532 LDELRP
+532 LDNLQP

-641 QGTSHGE
+641 QGASHGE

-664 PSFANAIHEETGGHP
+664 PSFANAIYDETGGHP
-679 FLTVNLLRD
+679 FLTVNLLRHY
-688 FVDWLILRSIVPSQV
+688 VDWLISIGVIPSKV
-703 TLTRSQFDEFAA
+703 TLTRSQFEEFAVMHLN
-715 TRLDIRSISLCR
+715 TRSISLCR

-733 SAASEALSDDGASDS
+733 SAASEALSKDGASDS
-748 PWAHATYSLVREL
+748 PWVHTSYSLVREL
-761 GLHGSGAKM
+761 GLHGVGAKM
-770 AVARGAIEDK
+770 EVDRNMIEEEL
-780 VTRVLDSVGLSGF
+780 TRVLDRVGLSGF
-793 TFESFVASAAQSNFV
+793 TCESFVVSAAQSNFV
-808 EVWDEMIAAK
+808 EVWGDMIAAK

-830 GVTSN
+830 VA
-835 RTT
+835 

>member
-1 MRCTMIFTS
+1 
-10 YTVPCVNVGALHQS
+10 
-24 MLRITMSRTIEAV
+24 MSRTIEAV

-46 RNGVTR
+46 RNEANR
-52 AFDGLMIL
+52 AFDGLLML
-60 LQQGSK
+60 LHQGSK
-66 EDLLRLQEPIQEI
+66 EDLVRLQGPIQDI
-79 IGKFLKNKKRD
+79 VSKFLKNKKRD
-90 LTNTLQK
+90 LSKALQE

-102 ITVTN
+102 AADDEAN
-107 VEVAHQKALDHSDLR
+107 ARRQNGLGHSGLR
-122 EFETS
+122 EFEAS
-127 LRDRLDALSKWHI
+127 LWDRLDSLSKWHI

-152 GVMADAVR
+152 GIMADTVR
-160 LLNSGGDSDVV
+160 LLNSGGDADDA
-171 FDLIG
+171 FDLIR
-176 RLVCS
+176 RLVS
-181 HSTEIFSK
+181 AHSSEIFSK
-189 GYSFVSTQSWATSEL
+189 GYNFVSAQNWATSEL
-204 SIGKSLAGLRAFL
+204 AVAKSLAGLRAFL

-231 SSPKDCRILRRAT
+231 SAPKDCRILRRAT

-252 IGFTEIKLGDISA
+252 VGFTETSLGEASA
-265 SELLQRTIK
+265 TELLRRTIK
-274 SWAPALPLLEETD
+274 SWAPALPLLEEAD
-287 FNRISNALDLERLA
+287 FERISGALDLEQLA
-301 PLLGHPLRV
+301 PLFGRPLRV

-321 SSVDPVIVM
+321 SSVDPVVVM
-330 SASVNLDDASIDMTL
+330 SAAVNLDDASIDMTL
-345 RPTVDSSDARPL
+345 RPTADSSDTKPL
-357 EIAILSGKL
+357 EIAILSGTT

-377 KLGYIACVTEKP
+377 KLGYIACVTEK
-389 ANMYWG
+389 AASFYWG
-395 GKFVPKQIA
+395 GKFVPKPIA
-404 DVVVPVPDGTSDA
+404 DVVVPVPDDSSDA
-417 PSFLLERLR
+417 TSFLLDRLR
-426 LRFYESSVVIRPSTP
+426 LRFYESSVVVRPNTP

-515 TGIDKSSRML
+515 TGVDKSSRML
-525 FEHVCDA
+525 FERVCDA
-532 LDELRP
+532 LDQLQP
-538 LPRDF
+538 MPRDF
-543 LRRLVAQ
+543 LRKLVAQ

-571 LFGRLRAA
+571 LFGRLKAV
-579 GRRNEDA
+579 GRRNEDV
-586 RHLVIQPLL
+586 RHLVIQPFL

-632 EPYPLFSHE
+632 EPYPLFFHE
-641 QGTSHGE
+641 PGTNRGE

-664 PSFANAIHEETGGHP
+664 PSFANAVHDETGGHP

-688 FVDWLILRSIVPSQV
+688 YVDWLISQNVIPSQV
-703 TLTRSQFDEFAA
+703 TLSRSQFDEFAA
-715 TRLDIRSISLCR
+715 ARLNSRAISVCR

-733 SAASEALSDDGASDS
+733 SAASEALSDDGATDS
-748 PWAHATYSLVREL
+748 PWAHATYSLIREL
-761 GLHGSGAKM
+761 GLQGSGAKM
-770 AVARGAIEDK
+770 AVARSTIEDR
-780 VTRVLDSVGLSGF
+780 VTRVLDSVGLTGF
-793 TFESFVASAAQSNFV
+793 TCESFVASAAQSNFV
-808 EVWDEMIAAK
+808 EVWDDMIAAK

-830 GVTSN
+830 GV
-835 RTT
+835 

>member
-1 MRCTMIFTS
+1 
-10 YTVPCVNVGALHQS
+10 
-24 MLRITMSRTIEAV
+24 MSRTIEAV
-37 LAECEDFLS
+37 LAECEDWLA
-46 RNGVTR
+46 RGEVNR
-52 AFDGLMIL
+52 AFDGLLAL
-60 LQQGSK
+60 LQQGSR
-66 EDLLRLQEPIQEI
+66 EDLARLQGPIQEI
-79 IGKFLKNKKRD
+79 VGKFLKNKKRD
-90 LTNTLQK
+90 LTNALQK

-102 ITVTN
+102 VASAKT
-107 VEVAHQKALDHSDLR
+107 EVGRSATPGPSGFLA
-122 EFETS
+122 FEAS
-127 LRDRLDALSKWHI
+127 LQDRLDALSKWHI

-152 GVMADAVR
+152 GIMADTVR
-160 LLNSGGDSDVV
+160 LLNAGEDADAA

-176 RLVCS
+176 RLVQA
-181 HSTEIFSK
+181 HSSEIFTK
-189 GYSFVSTQSWATSEL
+189 GYSFVSAQSWATSDL
-204 SIGKSLAGLRAFL
+204 AIGKSLAGLRAFL

-252 IGFTEIKLGDISA
+252 IGFTETDLGQASA
-265 SELLQRTIK
+265 PELLRRTIK
-274 SWAPALPLLEETD
+274 SWAPALPLLEESD
-287 FNRISNALDLERLA
+287 FDRISNALDLEHLA
-301 PLLGHPLRV
+301 ALLGRPLRV

-321 SSVDPVIVM
+321 SSVDPVVVM
-330 SASVNLDDASIDMTL
+330 SAFVNLDDSSIDMTL
-345 RPTVDSSDARPL
+345 RPPADSSDTKPL
-357 EIAILSGKL
+357 EIAILSGST

-377 KLGYIACVTEKP
+377 RLGFIACVTEKP
-389 ANMYWG
+389 ASTYWG
-395 GKFVPKQIA
+395 GKFVPKPIA

-417 PSFLLERLR
+417 TSFLLERLR
-426 LRFYESSVVIRPSTP
+426 LRFYESSVVIQPSTP

-525 FEHVCDA
+525 FERVCDA
-532 LDELRP
+532 LDDLKP

-543 LRRLVAQ
+543 LRKLVAQ

-641 QGTSHGE
+641 QGTSRGE

-664 PSFANAIHEETGGHP
+664 PSFANAIHDETGGHP

-688 FVDWLILRSIVPSQV
+688 YVDWLISRNVVPSQV
-703 TLTRSQFDEFAA
+703 TLTRSQFDEFAV
-715 TRLDIRSISLCR
+715 THLNSRSISLCR

-761 GLHGSGAKM
+761 GLHGSGHKM
-770 AVARGAIEDK
+770 AVARKQIEERI
-780 VTRVLDSVGLSGF
+780 TSVLDDVGLSGF
-793 TFESFVASAAQSNFV
+793 TCESFVASAAQSNFV
-808 EVWDEMIAAK
+808 EVWDDMIAAK

-830 GVTSN
+830 VA
-835 RTT
+835 